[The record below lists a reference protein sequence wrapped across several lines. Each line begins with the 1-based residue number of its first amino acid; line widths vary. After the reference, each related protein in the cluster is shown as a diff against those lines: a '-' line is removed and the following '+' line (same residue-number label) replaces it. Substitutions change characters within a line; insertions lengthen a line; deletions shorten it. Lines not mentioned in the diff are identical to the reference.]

1 MAARR
6 QQTGVRMPMAAL
18 VAAAVVAGSL
28 SSAAQGR
35 GWRAY
40 VTNFDGDGISV
51 VDLDRRAVIA
61 TVETGRKPHGVA
73 VAPDG
78 SNVFVSNE
86 EDGTLAIIDPVQHR
100 VRATVPVGG
109 RPHQLEVTPDG
120 RHVLVPLNDKAAVA
134 VFDVVARRVVR
145 TIPLGRAPHIV
156 RRLPGTDR
164 YLVTSEG
171 DAKLVLL
178 GAGWD
183 VLSEIPIFAQ
193 PRVPA
198 ITPAGDRI
206 YQTIRWLNGALVV
219 DPAKGVVVDR
229 IALGE
234 RQFANEGK
242 DAHGVAVTPDGSE
255 VWIAT
260 QTTDSVS
267 IVRATNHEVRGQLPV
282 GKDPNW
288 IEMTPDGTTAV
299 VSNTGGNSVTII
311 DVRGRRVL
319 GTVRVGLGPKRLVVA
334 AAPPDSR

>member
-1 MAARR
+1 MAARF
-6 QQTGVRMPMAAL
+6 QHTGARATMIAL
-18 VAAAVVAGSL
+18 VAAVVVGSSLL
-28 SSAAQGR
+28 STAQGP

-61 TVETGRKPHGVA
+61 TVKTGRKPHGVV

-78 SNVFVSNE
+78 SNLFVSNE
-86 EDGTLAIIDPVQHR
+86 GDGTLTIIDPVRHR

-109 RPHQLEVTPDG
+109 APHQIEITRDG

-134 VFDVVARRVVR
+134 VFDVAAGRVVR
-145 TIPLGRAPHIV
+145 TIPVGRAPHII
-156 RRLPGTDR
+156 RHLPGSDR

-171 DAKLVLL
+171 DAKLVVL
-178 GAGWD
+178 GAEWRVVG
-183 VLSEIPIFAQ
+183 EIPIFAQ

-219 DPAKGVVVDR
+219 DPAKGMVVDR

-234 RQFANEGK
+234 PRFAVEGK
-242 DAHGVAVTPDGSE
+242 DAHGVAVTPDGTE
-255 VWIAT
+255 LWIAT

-267 IVRATNHEVRGQLPV
+267 VVDARDHQVRGQLPV
-282 GKDPNW
+282 GRDPNW
-288 IEMTPDGTTAV
+288 IEITADGATAV
-299 VSNTGGNSVTII
+299 ISNTGGNSVTLI

-319 GTVRVGLGPKRLVVA
+319 ETVPVGPGPKRLAVA
-334 AAPPDSR
+334 AAPPPE